1 MLGKLKLGT
10 QFTLLLTLVFL
21 VGIIVSGLILWA
33 TVQHQAEADVSTKAE
48 ILTQTMNSV
57 RSYTSN
63 HIKPRLEKRLA
74 SESEFIREVV
84 PAFSARATFEQFRDR
99 PEYHSFFYKEATLNP
114 TNVRDRAD
122 DFETKIVEQFR
133 RQPKL
138 AQVSGYRT
146 TQGENLF
153 YIARPLAVEQSSCLQ
168 CHSNPS
174 LAPKSLLT
182 TYGDKNGFGWHLQ
195 EVVAAQMVY
204 VPADEVFAHGRRN
217 MALMM
222 GIFTSIF
229 AVAVLL
235 INGLLKR
242 RVIRPIKQL
251 TAIAR
256 NVSAGIITVEQLK
269 EFDNPNI
276 TQVARRADEPGQL
289 ARTFQHMAH
298 EVATREQNLTQA
310 VEQRTAQLAEITQ
323 EAQKAK
329 TQAEE
334 ANSAKSQF
342 LANMS
347 HELRTPLNIILG
359 FTQLMTRNST
369 LEAQQRGYLDT
380 ISRSGEHLLTLIN
393 NVLEMSKIEAGKTTL
408 SETNFDLY
416 GLLDS
421 LQQML
426 RVKAESKG
434 LQLIVERSHNLPQY
448 IRTDEG
454 KLRQVLMNLLG
465 NAIKFTSA
473 GRVTLRVARSQKSP
487 IRSPNGKLTPDS
499 YLLSPDSLNF
509 EVEDTG
515 VGIAPNELASLFEP
529 FVQTEAGQASQ
540 EGTGLG
546 LPISRQFV
554 HLMGGEITV
563 TSRLGVGTI
572 FKFDINVGVVAADEI
587 QTQVLTRQITGL
599 ETGQPPYRILVAE
612 DKPENRQLL
621 VELLAPV
628 GFEVLEAANGQEA
641 IAVWKRWSP
650 HLIWMDLRMPVMDG
664 YQATQ
669 QIKAARSQAPIIIAL
684 TGSAFE
690 EERMVALAMGCD
702 DFVRKPFRAETIFEK
717 MAEFLGVRYLYAEV
731 VGGTPTVQTRDTLP
745 STLNPSDLAVMP
757 TEWIEQL
764 HQAATRVNAKL
775 ILQLIEQIPPSH
787 THLTNALIYLVNHFC
802 FEEIVELTHQQPET
816 LV

>member
-21 VGIIVSGLILWA
+21 IGIILSGLILWV
-33 TVQHQAEADVSTKAE
+33 TVHHQAEEEVSTKAE

-63 HIKPRLEKRLA
+63 HIKPRLENRLA
-74 SESEFIREVV
+74 TESEFIREVV
-84 PAFSARATFEQFRDR
+84 PAFSAREVFEQFRDR

-122 DFETKIVEQFR
+122 DFETNIIEQFR
-133 RQPKL
+133 RQPKRD
-138 AQVSGYRT
+138 QVSGYRT
-146 TQGENLF
+146 NQRENLF

-174 LAPKSLLT
+174 LAPKSLIK
-182 TYGDKNGFGWHLQ
+182 TYGDKNGFGWHLK

-204 VPADEVFAHGRRN
+204 VPADEVFAQGRRN
-217 MALMM
+217 MAVMM
-222 GIFTSIF
+222 GIFSSIF

-235 INGLLKR
+235 LNGLLKQ
-242 RVIRPIKQL
+242 RVIHPIKQL

-256 NVSAGIITVEQLK
+256 KVSTGTMTVQQVS
-269 EFDNPNI
+269 EFDSPSI
-276 TQVARRADEPGQL
+276 TKVAQRADEPGQL

-298 EVATREQNLTQA
+298 EVAAREQNLSHA
-310 VEQRTAQLAEITQ
+310 VEQRTAQLAEITK

-329 TQAEE
+329 TEAEE

-359 FTQLMTRNST
+359 FTQLMNRKGS
-369 LEAQQRGYLDT
+369 LDPQQRGYLDT

-408 SETNFDLY
+408 NENNFDLY
-416 GLLDS
+416 GLLNS

-426 RVKAESKG
+426 SVKAESKG
-434 LQLIVERSHNLPQY
+434 LQLIVERSHQLPKY

-465 NAIKFTSA
+465 NAIKFTQA
-473 GRVTLRVARSQKSP
+473 GKVTLRVKGKMNRG
-487 IRSPNGKLTPDS
+487 PNTTHYQLQ
-499 YLLSPDSLNF
+499 F

-515 VGIAPNELASLFEP
+515 CGIAPSELASLFEP

-546 LPISRQFV
+546 LPISREFV
-554 HLMGGEITV
+554 RLLGGEITIS
-563 TSRLGVGTI
+563 SRLGVGTI
-572 FKFDINVGVVAADEI
+572 FKFDIQISVVPADEI
-587 QTQVLTRQITGL
+587 QTQILSRQIIGL
-599 ETGQPPYRILVAE
+599 EAGQASYRILVAE

-621 VELLAPV
+621 IELLTPV
-628 GFEVLEAANGQEA
+628 GFEVREAANGQEA
-641 IAVWKRWSP
+641 IALWKRWSP
-650 HLIWMDLRMPVMDG
+650 HLIWMDIRMPVMDG

-669 QIKAARSQAPIIIAL
+669 QIKAAGRQAPVVIAL

-690 EERMVALAMGCD
+690 EDRMVALSMGCD
-702 DFVRKPFRAETIFEK
+702 DFVRKPFRAEVIFEK
-717 MAEFLGVRYLYAEV
+717 MAEHLGIRYLYAEA
-731 VGGTPTVQTRDTLP
+731 VGSTEAAEMRGTSPVRLTQ
-745 STLNPSDLAVMP
+745 SDLAVMP
-757 TEWIEQL
+757 AEWVEQV

-775 ILQLIEQIPPSH
+775 ILQLISQIPQSYSH
-787 THLTNALIYLVNHFC
+787 LANALSHLVNNFC
-802 FEEIVELTHQQPET
+802 FEEIVTLTQQANPK
-816 LV
+816 

>member
-21 VGIIVSGLILWA
+21 IGIILSGLILWA
-33 TVQHQAEADVSTKAE
+33 TVQHQAEEDVSTKAE

-63 HIKPRLEKRLA
+63 HIKPRLENRLA
-74 SESEFIREVV
+74 TESEFIREVV
-84 PAFSARATFEQFRDR
+84 PAFSAREVFEQFRDR

-122 DFETKIVEQFR
+122 EFETKIVEQFR
-133 RQPKL
+133 RQPKRD
-138 AQVSGYRT
+138 QVSGYRT
-146 TQGENLF
+146 NQRENLF

-174 LAPKSLLT
+174 LAPKSLIK
-182 TYGDKNGFGWHLQ
+182 TYGDKNGFGWHLK

-204 VPADEVFAHGRRN
+204 VPADEVFAQGRRN
-217 MALMM
+217 MAVMM
-222 GIFTSIF
+222 GIFSSIF

-235 INGLLKR
+235 LNGLLKQ
-242 RVIRPIKQL
+242 RVIHPIKQL
-251 TAIAR
+251 TAISR
-256 NVSAGIITVEQLK
+256 KVSTGTMTVQQVS
-269 EFDNPNI
+269 EFDSPSI
-276 TQVARRADEPGQL
+276 TKVAQRADEPGQL

-298 EVATREQNLTQA
+298 EVAAREQNLSHA
-310 VEQRTAQLAEITQ
+310 VEQRTAQLAEITK

-329 TQAEE
+329 TEAEE

-359 FTQLMTRNST
+359 FTQLMNRKGS
-369 LEAQQRGYLDT
+369 LDPQQRGYLDT

-408 SETNFDLY
+408 NENNFDLY
-416 GLLDS
+416 GLLNS

-426 RVKAESKG
+426 SVKAESKG
-434 LQLIVERSHNLPQY
+434 LQLIVERSHHLPKY

-465 NAIKFTSA
+465 NAIKFTQA
-473 GRVTLRVARSQKSP
+473 GKVTLRVK
-487 IRSPNGKLTPDS
+487 GKMNRGSNTTHYPLQ
-499 YLLSPDSLNF
+499 F

-515 VGIAPNELASLFEP
+515 CGIAPSELASLFEP

-546 LPISRQFV
+546 LPISREFV
-554 HLMGGEITV
+554 RLLGGEITV
-563 TSRLGVGTI
+563 SSRLGVGTI
-572 FKFDINVGVVAADEI
+572 FKFDIQISVVPADEI
-587 QTQVLTRQITGL
+587 QTQILSRQIIGL
-599 ETGQPPYRILVAE
+599 EAGQASYRILVAE

-621 VELLAPV
+621 IELLTPV
-628 GFEVLEAANGQEA
+628 GFEVREAANGQEA
-641 IAVWKRWSP
+641 IALWKRWSP
-650 HLIWMDLRMPVMDG
+650 HLIWMDIRMPVMDG

-669 QIKAARSQAPIIIAL
+669 QIKAAGHQAPVVIAL

-690 EERMVALAMGCD
+690 EDRMVALSMGCD
-702 DFVRKPFRAETIFEK
+702 DFVRKPFRAEVIFEK
-717 MAEFLGVRYLYAEV
+717 MAEHLGVRYLYAEA
-731 VGGTPTVQTRDTLP
+731 VGTTEAAEMRETSPVRLTQ
-745 STLNPSDLAVMP
+745 SDLAVMP
-757 TEWIEQL
+757 AEWVEQV

-775 ILQLIEQIPPSH
+775 ILQLIGQIPQSYSYLADALSH
-787 THLTNALIYLVNHFC
+787 LVNNFC
-802 FEEIVELTHQQPET
+802 FEEIVTLTQPANHR
-816 LV
+816 